1 MNISYETAISSLL
14 KNTYHI
20 EEESFKAAYP
30 KELDKIGKQ
39 DSEVIV
45 LINSSLQEKD
55 KQFLEKVLQ
64 AVNIPLDQVLII
76 FISDNRPS
84 YTQLANEFPFKKLIA
99 FGLSP
104 LNLKLKFTN
113 KHYQLFLFQNKK
125 LLFAEDISILS
136 TDVSKK
142 KLLWAGLQK
151 MFELKS

>member
-1 MNISYETAISSLL
+1 MNISHETAISSLY
-14 KNTYHI
+14 KDTYHI
-20 EEESFKAAYP
+20 EEESFKTAYP

-39 DSEVIV
+39 DSEIIV

-64 AVNIPLDQVLII
+64 AVSIPLDQVLIV
-76 FISDNRPS
+76 SMPYSKPS
-84 YTQLANEFPFKKLIA
+84 YTQLANKFPFKKLIA

-104 LNLKLKFTN
+104 LDLKLKFTN